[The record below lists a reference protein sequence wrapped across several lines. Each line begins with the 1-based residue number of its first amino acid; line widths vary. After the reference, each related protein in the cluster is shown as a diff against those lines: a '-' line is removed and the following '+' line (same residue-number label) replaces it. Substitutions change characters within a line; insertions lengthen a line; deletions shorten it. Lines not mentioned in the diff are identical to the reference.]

1 MSWVGWKLKGTSGRF
16 CPEMPTDPF
25 PPVLLQLLSAAPILG
40 PSVQGPVLDSVAPAT
55 MATGPA
61 LSVGATAYCLG
72 AVSLVVGLAAPV
84 ERPRP
89 DWVAQVN
96 LRMFQGKTWL
106 WAHPQRK
113 PCDKPTLNL
122 PSLGFL
128 CILFRETL
136 LFYSPS
142 ISSCFSLLPT
152 SPSPLQSPRLV
163 FINQHQDLRKLLMH
177 LSAQVQRNHPS

>member
-1 MSWVGWKLKGTSGRF
+1 MSWVGWKLEGTSGRF
-16 CPEMPTDPF
+16 CHKMPTDPF

-72 AVSLVVGLAAPV
+72 AVSLGVGLAAPV

-89 DWVAQVN
+89 DWVVQVN
-96 LRMFQGKTWL
+96 LRMLQGRTWL

-113 PCDKPTLNL
+113 PCDKPTLN
-122 PSLGFL
+122 
-128 CILFRETL
+128 
-136 LFYSPS
+136 
-142 ISSCFSLLPT
+142 
-152 SPSPLQSPRLV
+152 PRICPALV
-163 FINQHQDLRKLLMH
+163 FSVFSSGKPFCSIHHQSVLAFLYYQHHLL
-177 LSAQVQRNHPS
+177 LSSHPA